1 VSRRGDPDGRGRA
14 VLKVYRTRVCSTIEV
29 RGIEPATTTTT
40 VPQTSTVRTYQSTRL
55 PGIKRLELTG
65 GCVEVPR
72 ALTEELRDH
81 PRRFYVNV
89 HNNPY
94 PEGAIRGQLHRRDDD
109 GRRHDERGRQDR
121 DGRRHDDE
129 PTTAPVQQPQQAV
142 VEPAP
147 ITLSGSGPAATRLFR
162 LEAGLTVIRMTHQ
175 GTSNFIVDFLDTN
188 GNSVAFGSVANV
200 IDPFQGSTPVQI
212 PRGADYLLDVQ
223 ADGPWQIVV
232 EQPRAASAPQTR
244 SFSGDSQQATQLFA
258 LSAGLH
264 RVHMTHQGD
273 SNFIVDL
280 LDENGESVTL
290 GLANEIG
297 PFDGSRAVQ
306 VPVDGIYLF
315 SVQAN
320 GPWTINID

>member
-1 VSRRGDPDGRGRA
+1 
-14 VLKVYRTRVCSTIEV
+14 
-29 RGIEPATTTTT
+29 
-40 VPQTSTVRTYQSTRL
+40 
-55 PGIKRLELTG
+55 
-65 GCVEVPR
+65 
-72 ALTEELRDH
+72 
-81 PRRFYVNV
+81 
-89 HNNPY
+89 
-94 PEGAIRGQLHRRDDD
+94 
-109 GRRHDERGRQDR
+109 
-121 DGRRHDDE
+121 
-129 PTTAPVQQPQQAV
+129 
-142 VEPAP
+142 
-147 ITLSGSGPAATRLFR
+147 
-162 LEAGLTVIRMTHQ
+162 MTHK
-175 GTSNFIVDFLDTN
+175 GTSNIIVDLLDTN

-200 IDPFQGSTPVQI
+200 IGPFQGSTPVQI

-232 EQPRAASAPQTR
+232 GQPRAASAPQTR

-280 LDENGESVTL
+280 LDENGGSVTL

-297 PFDGSRAVQ
+297 PFDGARAVQ